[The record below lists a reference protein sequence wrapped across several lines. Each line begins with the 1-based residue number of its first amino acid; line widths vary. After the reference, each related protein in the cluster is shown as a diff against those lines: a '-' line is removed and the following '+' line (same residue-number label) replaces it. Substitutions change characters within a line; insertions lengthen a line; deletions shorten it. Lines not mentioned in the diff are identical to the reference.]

1 MKGLA
6 GAKKLTLGNVV
17 LHVIAYGIA
26 VFFFVPL
33 LYMLFTSLK
42 PPGTAMGNIT
52 DRFLP
57 PFSLEN
63 YAYIFENAPVI
74 QWTLNSLLIAI
85 VAPVLSLFMAALAA
99 FALSRIPFS
108 YSKFA
113 FWFVLSGL
121 MIPGEATIVS
131 LYMIV
136 NEMGI
141 LDTYAALILPGLAGP
156 LAVVVFKQ
164 FFDGM
169 PGELVEAAKMDGC
182 SLFRIW
188 WNIFMPL
195 SKPIVSALMI
205 FAFLGSWND
214 FLWPFLAVQSEEL
227 FTLPV
232 GIPFFMSSYTQDETL
247 PMTVNAYAS
256 IPIIIIFVIFQKYIV
271 KGITLSGIKG

>member
-1 MKGLA
+1 MNETVGRRKRSLSGL
-6 GAKKLTLGNVV
+6 L
-17 LHVIAYGIA
+17 LHAAAYAAALIF
-26 VFFFVPL
+26 VVPL

-42 PPGTAMGNIT
+42 PQGTAVGSIA

-74 QWTLNSLLIAI
+74 KWTMNSLLIAAI
-85 VAPVLSLFMAALAA
+85 VPVLSLTMASLAA

-113 FWFVLSGL
+113 FWFILSGM

-131 LYMIV
+131 LYMVV
-136 NEMGI
+136 NRMGI
-141 LDTYAALILPGLAGP
+141 LDTYLALILPGLAGP
-156 LAVVVFKQ
+156 LGVVIFKQ
-164 FFDGM
+164 FFDRI

-182 SLFRIW
+182 TLFRIW
-188 WNIFMPL
+188 WNIFIPL
-195 SKPIVSALMI
+195 SKPIISALMI

-214 FLWPFLAVQSEEL
+214 FLWPFLSIQSEEL
-227 FTLPV
+227 FTLPI
-232 GIPFFMSSYTQDETL
+232 GIPFFMSSYTQDEAL

-256 IPIIIIFVIFQKYIV
+256 IPIIVIFVIFQKYIV
-271 KGITLSGIKG
+271 KGITLTGIKG